1 MLLFQHML
9 GMTVLHGLTKME
21 ELELSK
27 VSAIDRIEAELGN
40 HPKVD
45 LPLEHTFTPGLY
57 TRKIFMPAGTYVVS
71 MKHKTTHPFFILS
84 GKVAVLKEGEDG
96 GFVQE
101 ALYQGGDNGVTKP
114 NTKRFIYN
122 IEDTTWVTCH
132 ANPENI
138 ENPDEIVLNIS
149 ERTDNPLIDKND
161 PRFNQWKS
169 DISPSLINKELELPC
184 VS

>member
-1 MLLFQHML
+1 MMGQL
-9 GMTVLHGLTKME
+9 GPTDMNEIEVQKI
-21 ELELSK
+21 
-27 VSAIDRIEAELGN
+27 SAIDRVEAELGK

-45 LPLEHTFTPGLY
+45 CPLEHTFTPGIY

-84 GKVAVLKEGEDG
+84 GKVAVLKEDENG
-96 GFVQE
+96 GFVEE
-101 ALYQGGDNGVTKP
+101 ALYKGGDMGVTKP
-114 NTKRFIYN
+114 NTKRFLYN
-122 IEDTTWVTCH
+122 VEDTTWVTCH

-138 ENPDEIVLNIS
+138 DNPDEIVLNIS

-161 PRFNQWKS
+161 PKFNQWKK
-169 DISPSLINKELELPC
+169 DISPSLIHKELELPC